1 MFQTLT
7 ASFKM
12 LLLFFLVLA
21 FVSPVQAQQVLVKE
35 DTMVTKFY
43 DLYGKPLF
51 WFSSAENLKR
61 ATEWL
66 LVLETSEHYGI
77 VPSRTESNQIRVAL
91 LGNSSLDNNFKAER
105 DRQITGLVLHFL
117 KELQEGNI
125 KFDYDEV
132 RQFRDSVYIRQ
143 LLNSKIPETVPE
155 EIAKLESKE
164 SEYLLLKKFLNDSV
178 LVTDSVRYR
187 KIAMAMNYSRYFS
200 VNHQPERV
208 VVNIPE
214 TGVKYYQN
222 DLLKEKMR
230 AVVGKKLTPTPTIA
244 SYITDIVTFP
254 HWNVPHSIAVKEI
267 LPQVQTKENYLE
279 QHSYDVVD
287 GRGHVVDEST
297 INWKK
302 YDEKN
307 FPYYFRQSTGSRN
320 SLGILKFDLQN
331 PYSIFLHATSWQG
344 AFALNYRFLSHG
356 CVRLE
361 KPFVLADRL
370 LRGEIDINKLKKGK
384 KNTAPKTIALPHKVA
399 VFVVYN
405 PVLVEGKKII
415 FLPDT
420 YGLLQ

>member
-1 MFQTLT
+1 
-7 ASFKM
+7 M
-12 LLLFFLVLA
+12 LSYG
-21 FVSPVQAQQVLVKE
+21 SPVKAQQELVRE
-35 DTMVTKFY
+35 DPMVKKFY
-43 DLYGKPLF
+43 DLYGQPLY
-51 WFSSAENLKR
+51 WFSSSENIKR

-66 LVLETSEHYGI
+66 LVLETSATYGI
-77 VPSRTESNQIRVAL
+77 ITSHTESDQIRVAL
-91 LGNSSLDNNFKAER
+91 LSDKSLGNDFWGER

-132 RQFRDSVYIRQ
+132 RQSRDSVYIRQ
-143 LLNSKIPETVPE
+143 LLNSKIPETVSE
-155 EIAKLESKE
+155 EVAKLESKE
-164 SEYLLLKKFLNDSV
+164 PDYLMLKKYLNDSV
-178 LVTDSVRYR
+178 PATDSVRY
-187 KIAMAMNYSRYFS
+187 KSIATAMNYSRYFS
-200 VNHQPERV
+200 VNRQPERI

-222 DLLKEKMR
+222 DLVIDKMR

-244 SYITDIVTFP
+244 SFITNIVTFP

-287 GRGHVVDEST
+287 GRGHVIDEST

-307 FPYYFRQSTGSRN
+307 FPYYFRLSTGNRN

-370 LRGEIDINKLKKGK
+370 LRGEIDFNKLKKGK
-384 KNTAPKTIALPHKVA
+384 KNTPPKTIALPHKVA
-399 VFVVYN
+399 VFIVYN

-415 FLPDT
+415 ILPDT